1 MKFDKAMYEY
11 PYSKKWVFFSCVI
24 VALSITFTFYVSHDP
39 ISVLLFFSYTSIMA
53 GIFFLLKLR
62 LYVMK
67 SRQELNSPV
76 VEEEELPAR
85 FLYFSILVLVT
96 ALFVP
101 FVLLLFLEPLSWFL
115 SLTGFVA
122 GINIPEIFLYLCSTG
137 S

>member
-1 MKFDKAMYEY
+1 MYEY
-11 PYSKKWVFFSCVI
+11 PYSKKWVFFSCVF
-24 VALSITFTFYVSHDP
+24 VALSITFTLYVSHDP
-39 ISVLLFFSYTSIMA
+39 ISMLLFFSYTSIMA

-67 SRQELNSPV
+67 SQQEPRSPFA
-76 VEEEELPAR
+76 EEEELPAR
-85 FLYFSILVLVT
+85 FLYFSILVLIT

-115 SLTGFVA
+115 SLTGFIA